1 MSVRCL
7 ECVLKVFGKFLK
19 VSGRFLE
26 GVWAVS

>member
-1 MSVRCL
+1 MSLRCL